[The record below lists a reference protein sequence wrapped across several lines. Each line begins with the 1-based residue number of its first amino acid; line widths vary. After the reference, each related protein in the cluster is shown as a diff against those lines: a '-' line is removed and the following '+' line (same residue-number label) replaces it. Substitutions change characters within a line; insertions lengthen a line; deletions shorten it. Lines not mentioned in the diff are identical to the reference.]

1 MHLPKYLN
9 LNNYIYYLYKIL
21 AFEYLFNVLFC
32 LDKRN
37 LFINNIQNFENN
49 SIDTVLFNNK
59 FLYGRYSGELFS
71 NKIELLI
78 LFKLSHSLN

>member
-1 MHLPKYLN
+1 MHLPKN
-9 LNNYIYYLYKIL
+9 QDLNNYIYYLYEIL
-21 AFEYLFNVLFC
+21 AFEYLFNDLFC

-59 FLYGRYSGELFS
+59 FLYEINSGELFS
-71 NKIELLI
+71 NNPSINKKCSYDI
-78 LFKLSHSLN
+78 KG